1 MVDTH
6 PGRPV
11 EEPVDEL
18 PGPALA
24 IGIPGLGPART
35 PSGLS
40 GEYRLDDGV
49 VNYPLENTAWYK
61 LHMALTR
68 GAGAETATFW
78 VASPWTNR
86 NTAAKS
92 NGYHSATAS

>member
-1 MVDTH
+1 MSSN
-6 PGRPV
+6 R
-11 EEPVDEL
+11 
-18 PGPALA
+18 
-24 IGIPGLGPART
+24 
-35 PSGLS
+35 
-40 GEYRLDDGV
+40 
-49 VNYPLENTAWYK
+49 LENTAWYK